1 MIEQEIFKKCTFN
14 NELLLKYGFKDN
26 TYQTNI
32 ETFKVIIT
40 IKDNILEGK
49 LYDTSFDDY
58 EYTAFR
64 IEDNI
69 GSFANHI
76 KEEYIKLLNDIKNKC
91 CTETLFIYNQTN
103 EIVNNIKAKY
113 GDYPIYKWEDNES
126 TVFENSTNH
135 KWYGLIMPIS
145 KSKLDNKTNKI
156 VEVINIKLDP
166 NEILELLKRK
176 GFYKAYHM
184 NKKYWITII
193 LDNTLSTEEIM
204 NLIDKSYNLVKPKK

>member
-1 MIEQEIFKKCTFN
+1 MKKSIYLLTILFSLVNCSCASLFSNASGVCNCTCEVCKDCKNKHKHVLSPEELAQYEAEQSAKKAEEARRDA
-14 NELLLKYGFKDN
+14 ELD
-26 TYQTNI
+26 
-32 ETFKVIIT
+32 
-40 IKDNILEGK
+40 
-49 LYDTSFDDY
+49 S
-58 EYTAFR
+58 
-64 IEDNI
+64 
-69 GSFANHI
+69 
-76 KEEYIKLLNDIKNKC
+76 LLNMDYS
-91 CTETLFIYNQTN
+91 L
-103 EIVNNIKAKY
+103 VKY
-113 GDYPIYKWEDNES
+113 TIPDLEPYKWEDNES